1 MHVAHSSEF
10 LLVLAKVGP
19 RKQHLQID
27 NTTSEIVMSQV
38 QDASAPIGAAECV
51 YTWIA
56 LLVVIVV
63 AMVFFVYFQR
73 SFHR

>member
-1 MHVAHSSEF
+1 MAHSSEF
-10 LLVLAKVGP
+10 LLVLARVGP

-27 NTTSEIVMSQV
+27 NTISEIAINQV
-38 QDASAPIGAAECV
+38 QDASARVGAAGCV
-51 YTWIA
+51 CTWIG
-56 LLVVIVV
+56 LLVVIVVV